1 MDHYSWVG
9 GPREQ
14 TAGWHLVAGVRP
26 ASDNLA
32 DTRPAPPR
40 AGGGPPF
47 ATLEALSQ
55 REREVLRYVPSV
67 LSAAEIGAEL
77 YVSVNTVKAHL
88 RSIYRKLGVNRRRDA
103 VIQAHRH
110 GLL

>member
-1 MDHYSWVG
+1 MDDYWC
-9 GPREQ
+9 P
-14 TAGWHLVAGVRP
+14 HL
-26 ASDNLA
+26 
-32 DTRPAPPR
+32 
-40 AGGGPPF
+40 
-47 ATLEALSQ
+47 TLGDLSQ

-77 YVSVNTVKAHL
+77 NMSVNTVKAHL
-88 RSIYRKLGVNRRRDA
+88 RSIYRRLGVSRRRDA

>member
-1 MDHYSWVG
+1 MDHYWRKRGPSEQFPGWYRPPVG
-9 GPREQ
+9 RWTPTDPADAEPTQ
-14 TAGWHLVAGVRP
+14 AGDGSESR
-26 ASDNLA
+26 
-32 DTRPAPPR
+32 
-40 AGGGPPF
+40 F

-88 RSIYRKLGVNRRRDA
+88 RSIYRKLGVSRRREA
-103 VIQAHRH
+103 VIQAHRR